1 MELNPNNLLIPSR
14 IPTRASCACERMPLD
29 EAEMKPVAVTAI
41 ALSAVAIAGAALF
54 GLTLARPSAADA
66 SSAGHLVEDA
76 VSAHPNA
83 LWHIVHDLCVTDQ
96 KASGQPAPCVS
107 VNLDGG
113 YAVLKDIQGPTQYL
127 VIPTAR
133 VTGIESPDLLADASP
148 NYWQAAWAVRPVFEQ
163 KVGHPVPREDL
174 SLAVN
179 SVDGRTQNQ
188 LHIHVDC
195 VRANVAETLKLH
207 IRQIGPR
214 WSKLALGAAGHN
226 YNVRWLD
233 GAELGPR
240 DPFKILARTDPV
252 ARADMGR
259 ETLVLVG
266 AKRPNG
272 APGFVLLSDRSN
284 GSWTD
289 RGAGEELQ
297 DHSCKILDD
306 AAPAGAT
313 S

>member
-1 MELNPNNLLIPSR
+1 
-14 IPTRASCACERMPLD
+14 MPLD
-29 EAEMKPVAVTAI
+29 EAEMKPAALTAI
-41 ALSAVAIAGAALF
+41 AISAIAGAALL
-54 GLTLARPSAADA
+54 GVTLTRPSAADA

-107 VNLDGG
+107 VNLAGG
-113 YAVLKDIQGPTQYL
+113 YAVLKDLQGPTQYL

-133 VTGIESPDLLADASP
+133 VTGIESPDLLSDASP
-148 NYWQAAWAVRPVFEQ
+148 NYWQAAWAERSRFEQ
-163 KVGHPVPREDL
+163 KVGHPTPRQYF

-179 SVDGRTQNQ
+179 SQDGRTQNQ

-195 VRANVAETLKLH
+195 VRASVAAALKLH
-207 IRQIGPR
+207 LRQIGPR
-214 WSKLALGAAGHN
+214 WSKLALGATGHR

-297 DHSCKILDD
+297 DHSCKVLDD
-306 AAPAGAT
+306 AVADDR